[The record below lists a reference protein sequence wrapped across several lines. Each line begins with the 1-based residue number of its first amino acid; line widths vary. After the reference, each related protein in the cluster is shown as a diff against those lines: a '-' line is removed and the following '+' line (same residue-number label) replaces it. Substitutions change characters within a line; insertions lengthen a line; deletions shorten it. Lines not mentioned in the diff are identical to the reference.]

1 MEMHCQEKKEAA
13 TREGASLC
21 LSQEPF
27 RHSNFNWVSFSTEM
41 ERGRERMTHKRGISG
56 KRWNSFF
63 YKKVSYKPKQLRRT
77 SNIPRGMDRERERER
92 EREKERGPSHR
103 CGERRDGKTITAP
116 SRASDAAA
124 RAAVTIKQYQD
135 DDGDGGGEQR
145 HVCLC
150 RRLRLLLRLRLGR
163 RDSKEDKANAWEKG
177 GKTERGAKTVR
188 SQIR

>member
-1 MEMHCQEKKEAA
+1 MHCQEKKEAA

-41 ERGRERMTHKRGISG
+41 ERGRERITHKRGISG

-92 EREKERGPSHR
+92 ERERTKSQM
-103 CGERRDGKTITAP
+103 RRKTRREDDYGSISSISRARARKPGSDNKTIPRRRRRTA
-116 SRASDAAA
+116 A
-124 RAAVTIKQYQD
+124 TTTTTC
-135 DDGDGGGEQR
+135 
-145 HVCLC
+145 VCLC
-150 RRLRLLLRLRLGR
+150 RER
-163 RDSKEDKANAWEKG
+163 REGER
-177 GKTERGAKTVR
+177 ERGGRFKAG
-188 SQIR
+188 